1 MLQPQQQ
8 GMQGHSGHPQQP
20 ENQQLLQNSQLM
32 QNSQFVQN
40 PQLLQN
46 SQLMANSQL
55 GYYIPQQ
62 QQQQQQQLQQL
73 TPHQQQE
80 TYQQNWQ
87 LGQTLSQQPPLNLS
101 SGLTYVGASPEVES
115 ALKAAHEAYRKS
127 EFMQALQLCHA
138 VRTCHEDAWICSQV
152 SCESVT
158 QQHLWSV
165 YALWKLTGPAP
176 PCCALQYEG
185 CGIASHSFF
194 SAWEVAV

>member
-1 MLQPQQQ
+1 MNVQVGTSALMLQPQQQ
-8 GMQGHSGHPQQP
+8 GVQGHSGHPRQL
-20 ENQQLLQNSQLM
+20 ENHQLM
-32 QNSQFVQN
+32 QNSQLVPN
-40 PQLLQN
+40 PQLVQN

-62 QQQQQQQLQQL
+62 QQQQQQQHQL

-138 VRTCHEDAWICSQV
+138 VRNCPEDAWICPQDSWELSWNSIPVV
-152 SCESVT
+152 SM
-158 QQHLWSV
+158 H
-165 YALWKLTGPAP
+165 
-176 PCCALQYEG
+176 
-185 CGIASHSFF
+185 
-194 SAWEVAV
+194 